1 MQLIVKEDKLQRYR
15 AHVMTG
21 QELNGKDKVMFDR
34 YFFAFSQLLDGQSE
48 RQTVVHLMN
57 LPEPLGGVGQSQA
70 YNIINGAHEIF
81 GALDFGNAKK
91 VAKRYIYATRLEEM
105 AARLEEL
112 SNQVM
117 ENYSGPS
124 KLTDD
129 DDHEDSFKL
138 EINTAAAEKEAGI
151 LLEKSANILMKAAK
165 IRGLLEKDKIEN
177 PNKYKVAPNLI
188 FTDDLD
194 SLELARQIE
203 DTEFEDVTG
212 D

>member
-15 AHVMTG
+15 QHVLTG
-21 QELNGKDKVMFDR
+21 IELSGKDKVMFDR

-57 LPEPLGGVGQSQA
+57 LPEPLGGIGQSQA

-117 ENYSGPS
+117 DNYSAPS
-124 KLTDD
+124 NVTND
-129 DDHEDSFKL
+129 EEGSFKL
-138 EINTAAAEKEAGI
+138 EMDTAAAEKEAGI

-165 IRGLLEKDKIEN
+165 IRGLLEKDKVEN

-188 FTDDLD
+188 FTDDLN